1 MFKTGDHYAMP
12 GHDHEAAREW
22 VKGYCVKPAP
32 WKGQSNIHTL
42 CYLLRDVLSDYDA
55 LQARVKQ
62 VVEEGRAISR
72 LNVQQA
78 VEIGGLQARVREL
91 EAQLEMREQQAI
103 VREPLIV
110 GQQERIAQLEQQVQ
124 HYQDCD
130 EHRQKEWQADLDR
143 LHQAEAENA
152 ALRAELAHSR
162 EREEMHSQ

>member
-1 MFKTGDHYAMP
+1 MSEPDREKFEFLVGRLAFDFRS
-12 GHDHEAAREW
+12 EAETE
-22 VKGYCVKPAP
+22 
-32 WKGQSNIHTL
+32 TL
-42 CYLLRDVLSDYDA
+42 HKAIIGAYDA

-91 EAQLEMREQQAI
+91 DE
-103 VREPLIV
+103 VV
-110 GQQERIAQLEQQVQ
+110 T
-124 HYQDCD
+124 HYETCD
-130 EHRQKEWQADLDR
+130 EHRRKEWQADLDR

-162 EREEMHSQ
+162 EREEMHSQLRQGSRP